1 MSSNTVTADKFSVS
15 NVTFSPLKV
24 LDSGGKQAYVNYNS
38 AMFVMQTPSCVLPYG
53 MSVYDKAGPVKY
65 SVELS
70 MRGYDEAGKMKQF
83 YEAMTKLDEF
93 MVEQGVKNS
102 KQWFKA
108 DLNKEVVRAFYTPI
122 VRIPLDK
129 DGNRKPYPPTI
140 KLQLRQR
147 RDSSKFE
154 TVMYDENKQEYQG
167 LSMEELLVKGAQVT
181 SLIQCTGLWFAGS
194 KFGVSWKATQM
205 RVDVLPQSARGFTF
219 VDEGEEGRPVQS
231 KRPQAKAQAVE
242 DEEEEDEE
250 EDAVFTAPA
259 PSSKK
264 SVVEAVMPKA
274 QQDEEEDEEGEDVEP
289 VPVPKKVVTSVKKK
303 VVPAKR

>member
-1 MSSNTVTADKFSVS
+1 
-15 NVTFSPLKV
+15 
-24 LDSGGKQAYVNYNS
+24 
-38 AMFVMQTPSCVLPYG
+38 
-53 MSVYDKAGPVKY
+53 
-65 SVELS
+65 
-70 MRGYDEAGKMKQF
+70 
-83 YEAMTKLDEF
+83 
-93 MVEQGVKNS
+93 
-102 KQWFKA
+102 
-108 DLNKEVVRAFYTPI
+108 
-122 VRIPLDK
+122 
-129 DGNRKPYPPTI
+129 
-140 KLQLRQR
+140 
-147 RDSSKFE
+147 
-154 TVMYDENKQEYQG
+154 MYDENKQEYQG

-242 DEEEEDEE
+242 DEEEDDEE

-259 PSSKK
+259 SSSSSSKK

-274 QQDEEEDEEGEDVEP
+274 QQEEEESDEEGEDVEP

-303 VVPAKR
+303 VVPAKK